1 MLKEFM
7 ITESLHVINSSL
19 PVLPAALVFSSKLLL
34 PLKSS
39 ATTGPARLTASAEL
53 LSARAT
59 KLTTVLKNIPGYYHG
74 GLNE

>member
-1 MLKEFM
+1 M
-7 ITESLHVINSSL
+7 ITESLHTINSSL
-19 PVLPAALVFSSKLLL
+19 HVLPAALMFSSKLRL

-39 ATTGPARLTASAEL
+39 ATTGPACPTAEAEQ

-59 KLTTVLKNIPGYYHG
+59 KLTTVLKNIPGYCHG